1 MTLTETTTTT
11 NEMPT
16 TTVNALKRQPIAKW
30 SGSDE
35 PQSYYSREDDDT
47 ATLTV
52 GEQRRIQCNY
62 ANAQRKWRNADE
74 ENDVRVVAAA
84 AIVREIARETTTV
97 APVAATATA
106 TAAAASTSR
115 VSSSFL
121 TTPLSIA
128 SGEEPMFEP
137 EFHENDE
144 CTHVPHMN
152 LTKEQR
158 AEKSK
163 NFKFGLCCDCDYGLQ
178 DELEFVCQSR
188 RNGCATIY
196 AKMCNA
202 CHNYNYHMDLF
213 ENGLV
218 GEHGGCN

>member
-16 TTVNALKRQPIAKW
+16 TTVNALKRQSIAKW

-52 GEQRRIQCNY
+52 GEQRRIQCYY

-84 AIVREIARETTTV
+84 KAIVREIARETTTV
-97 APVAATATA
+97 APVAAAVA
-106 TAAAASTSR
+106 AAAAAASTSR
-115 VSSSFL
+115 VSSSFW

-137 EFHENDE
+137 EFPENDE

-163 NFKFGLCCDCDYGLQ
+163 NFNFGLCCECDYGLQ
-178 DELEFVCQSR
+178 DELEFVCRSGA
-188 RNGCATIY
+188 NGG

-202 CHNYNYHMDLF
+202 CHNYHMDLF
-213 ENGLV
+213 ERSND
-218 GEHGGCN
+218 GEQEGGCN

>member
-1 MTLTETTTTT
+1 
-11 NEMPT
+11 MPT
-16 TTVNALKRQPIAKW
+16 TTVNALKRQPIAKSIAKW

-52 GEQRRIQCNY
+52 GEQRRIQCYY

-84 AIVREIARETTTV
+84 KAIVREIVRETTTV
-97 APVAATATA
+97 APVAATAA
-106 TAAAASTSR
+106 SAAPPR
-115 VSSSFL
+115 VSSSFW

-137 EFHENDE
+137 EFPENDE
-144 CTHVPHMN
+144 CTHDPHMN

-163 NFKFGLCCDCDYGLQ
+163 NFNFGLCCECDYGLQ
-178 DELEFVCQSR
+178 DELEFVCQSQ

-202 CHNYNYHMDLF
+202 CHNYHMDLF
-213 ENGLV
+213 EKGV
-218 GEHGGCN
+218 GGEHGGCN

>member
-1 MTLTETTTTT
+1 VTLTETTTTT

-16 TTVNALKRQPIAKW
+16 TTVNAQKRQPIAKW

-35 PQSYYSREDDDT
+35 PQSYYSREDNDGITLKT
-47 ATLTV
+47 AT
-52 GEQRRIQCNY
+52 
-62 ANAQRKWRNADE
+62 KWYDVKYPEYDE
-74 ENDVRVVAAA
+74 NPYDDGSDDDECDWHSEHYDDVY
-84 AIVREIARETTTV
+84 
-97 APVAATATA
+97 PVASP
-106 TAAAASTSR
+106 ASPPR
-115 VSSSFL
+115 ISSLFW

-128 SGEEPMFEP
+128 SGQEPILEP
-137 EFHENDE
+137 EFEFPDNDDE

-178 DELEFVCQSR
+178 DEIEFVCRSGA
-188 RNGCATIY
+188 NGG

-202 CHNYNYHMDLF
+202 CHNYHMDLF
-213 ENGLV
+213 EKGV
-218 GEHGGCN
+218 GGEHGEHGGCN